1 MLGVDFYAQST
12 WEDFS
17 KLSWV
22 PGIWKKLNPARNVVW
37 SVPLTVQGTALA
49 AVADGMHDAEFAA
62 AAGRFR
68 RPSRRRSSVSAG
80 K

>member
-1 MLGVDFYAQST
+1 MGG
-12 WEDFS
+12 FS

-37 SVPLTVQGTALA
+37 SVPLTVKDTSLA
-49 AVADGMHDAEFAA
+49 DVANGLHDAEFEAA
-62 AAGRFR
+62 AKRLPKR
-68 RPSRRRSSVSAG
+68 SRGQSSVSDG